1 MRARNTR
8 RPLCERDV
16 RVGLGGKGKRV
27 KQNQTDMIQLRR
39 DRLESV
45 KVRRRGGYLTAR
57 MGFRHPHVSALFRH
71 LLATLAL
78 GRCHCCTR
86 QHASRDRQRSQHQ
99 RQSRNTDFDQQ
110 SQLTSLSTTDSKTQ
124 QAGKGFS
131 LLPSRDRPNRADWP
145 KRQYGN
151 RRSRMFAWT
160 PTSGKCWESR
170 RYRDRATRCCL
181 Y

>member
-1 MRARNTR
+1 MLARNTR

-39 DRLESV
+39 GRLQSV
-45 KVRRRGGYLTAR
+45 KVRRRRGYFTAR

-86 QHASRDRQRSQHQ
+86 KTATGSAASISARAGTPTLVNSL
-99 RQSRNTDFDQQ
+99 NI
-110 SQLTSLSTTDSKTQ
+110 TSLSSADSKTQ
-124 QAGKGFS
+124 RAGKGFT
-131 LLPSRDRPNRADWP
+131 LPPSCDRPDRGLSETPA
-145 KRQYGN
+145 
-151 RRSRMFAWT
+151 RRPSFSLEFLIRTFGWT
-160 PTSGKCWESR
+160 PSSGKCLEGGR
-170 RYRDRATRCCL
+170 FCDRA
-181 Y
+181 